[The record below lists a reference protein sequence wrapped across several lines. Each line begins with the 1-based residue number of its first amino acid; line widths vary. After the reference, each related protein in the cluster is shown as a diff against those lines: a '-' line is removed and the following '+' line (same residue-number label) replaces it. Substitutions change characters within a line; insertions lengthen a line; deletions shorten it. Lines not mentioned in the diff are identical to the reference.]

1 MHPTCE
7 TAVGWASAAHG
18 CAREAPPI
26 TMVKHCC
33 VLMYHF
39 VKFVH
44 CTTVTPHCTIEPP
57 PSDNPVLLSI
67 RRDRVWETEVSQN
80 PIRFK
85 YRKKIHKSG
94 RDFVIISLFFG
105 RRVKVARVDG
115 ALSSVLYFVFRLL
128 PIDDHLYFTFL
139 DFDPPQ

>member
-1 MHPTCE
+1 M
-7 TAVGWASAAHG
+7 
-18 CAREAPPI
+18 
-26 TMVKHCC
+26 
-33 VLMYHF
+33 
-39 VKFVH
+39 
-44 CTTVTPHCTIEPP
+44 TPHCTIEPP

-80 PIRFK
+80 PIQFE
-85 YRKKIHKSG
+85 YRKQFHKSS
-94 RDFVIISLFFG
+94 REFVIILKITISFFFG